1 MSRLFSRR
9 VAMSVF
15 AACAGS
21 LWAFPAAAQD
31 KVTFLTNWYAQAE
44 HGGFYQAVA
53 TGLYKKY
60 GLDVTIKMGGPQVNG
75 MQLLAAGQA
84 DFFMGYDIQTMKGWE
99 QGLQSVTVAAAFQK
113 DPQVLMSH
121 PGVNSPA
128 DFKGKS
134 ILISSAANTTWWP
147 WAKAKWGL
155 EDSQAR
161 PYTFNIQPFMADKN
175 LIQQGYLSSEP
186 FAVGKAGVKPNV
198 YLMADYGYPPYSTT
212 IVGMASTV
220 ADKPKMVEAFVKAS
234 MEGWKSYLADP
245 APANVLIKKDNPNMT
260 DEQLAY
266 GVAKLKEMGIVTGG
280 DAAKLGVGAM
290 TDERMKATFDM
301 LVANK
306 LIDPSKVDVKKTY
319 TLQFVKDLKVMP

>member
-1 MSRLFSRR
+1 MKFNLLRGLLLSALALS
-9 VAMSVF
+9 ATASQ
-15 AACAGS
+15 
-21 LWAFPAAAQD
+21 AQD

-75 MQLLAAGQA
+75 MQLLAAGQT

-99 QGLQSVTVAAAFQK
+99 QGLESVSVAAAFQK
-113 DPQVLMSH
+113 DPQVLLSH
-121 PGVNSPA
+121 PEVKSPA
-128 DFKGKS
+128 DFKGKP

-161 PYTFNIQPFMADKN
+161 PYTFNIQPFMADKT
-175 LIQQGYLSSEP
+175 LLQQGYLSSEP
-186 FAVGKAGVKPNV
+186 FAVAKAGIKPNV

-212 IVGMASTV
+212 VVSMAKTV

-260 DEQLAY
+260 DDLLAY
-266 GVAKLKEMGIVTGG
+266 GVLKMKEMGIVGGG
-280 DAAKLGVGAM
+280 DAAKLGIGVM

-301 LVANK
+301 LVAYK
-306 LIDPSKVDVKKTY
+306 LIDPAKVDVKKTY